1 MEIFINGKS
10 IATDRPGSLAELLQ
24 QQGIRTEGT
33 AVAINNRVIPRSQWG
48 STPVEDQMKITVI
61 SAVCG
66 G

>member
-10 IATDRPGSLAELLQ
+10 IATDRPVSLAELLR
-24 QQGIRTEGT
+24 QQGIPTEGT
-33 AVAINNRVIPRSQWG
+33 AVAINNRVIPRNQWG

>member
-10 IATDRPGSLAELLQ
+10 IATDRSLSLAELLQ
-24 QQGIRTEGT
+24 QQGIPTEGT
-33 AVAINNRVIPRSQWG
+33 AVAINNRVIPRSQWS